1 MHDQSSKGPRGGKTR
16 LSRERRHVLQILASS
31 EQLGVTEAIIMA
43 HGLSTAMLAGMLCDG
58 LVTVVVET
66 VCADDR
72 SIKVRKFRITD
83 AGRKLIGVNERSSA
97 KP

>member
-1 MHDQSSKGPRGGKTR
+1 M
-16 LSRERRHVLQILASS
+16 AY
-31 EQLGVTEAIIMA
+31 GVSVAT
-43 HGLSTAMLAGMLCDG
+43 LAGMLCDG

-72 SIKVRKFRITD
+72 TIKVRRFQITD
-83 AGRKLIGVNERSSA
+83 AGRKFVAVNARIRA